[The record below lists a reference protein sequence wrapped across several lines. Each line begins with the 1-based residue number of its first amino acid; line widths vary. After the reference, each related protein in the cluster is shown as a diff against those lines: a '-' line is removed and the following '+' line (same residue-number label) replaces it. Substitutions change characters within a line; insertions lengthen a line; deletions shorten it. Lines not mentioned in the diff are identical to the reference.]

1 MAPPAK
7 TAFSLTV
14 VMQEAVR
21 VTATGSQQSHGTS
34 TTAGLMAALEEL
46 SSRPERRADI
56 LQNHARVSDERGA
69 TMLHLAAVKGDLSAV
84 KLLLSHSPPVLIDSF
99 ASGGLTPLHLASQQG
114 HAAET
119 SKVVPLSVDSLRLE
133 GRLSTGQKIW
143 ISTSEFSLT
152 SASSGC
158 GVAGEVSRSTL
169 AFQGV
174 LGCGG
179 ICGRM
184 GQG

>member
-69 TMLHLAAVKGDLSAV
+69 TMLHLAAAKGDLSAV

-114 HAAET
+114 HAA
-119 SKVVPLSVDSLRLE
+119 VVAALRSAGQVDGEGLAEVQARKHDAFYLHLSFFPPKALAERVLLLAPPPHLI
-133 GRLSTGQKIW
+133 GRIEHRVR
-143 ISTSEFSLT
+143 I
-152 SASSGC
+152 
-158 GVAGEVSRSTL
+158 
-169 AFQGV
+169 
-174 LGCGG
+174 
-179 ICGRM
+179 
-184 GQG
+184 